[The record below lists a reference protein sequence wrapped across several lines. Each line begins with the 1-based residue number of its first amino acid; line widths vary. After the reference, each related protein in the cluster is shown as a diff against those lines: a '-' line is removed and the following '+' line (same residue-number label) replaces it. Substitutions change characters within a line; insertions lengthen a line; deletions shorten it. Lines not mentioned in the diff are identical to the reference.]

1 MVAPNC
7 TKSMPRIS
15 DFDKFL
21 ADQRAD
27 KAKYGDLSERKAQW
41 IGKIDALYGQVRTL
55 LEPYQ
60 ANGSMEFTRSLSE
73 IHEEELGSYQ
83 APSLTINLGASSVR
97 FMPIGTMLLGS
108 PGRVDLVGLRG
119 SVRFI
124 LVLPDMDRPM
134 HMAAAEPK
142 RGRLD
147 LAPYIWKISTS
158 PPGIRYS
165 VIDAASLQSAIMEA
179 ANGHSRH
186 R

>member
-1 MVAPNC
+1 
-7 TKSMPRIS
+7 MPRIS